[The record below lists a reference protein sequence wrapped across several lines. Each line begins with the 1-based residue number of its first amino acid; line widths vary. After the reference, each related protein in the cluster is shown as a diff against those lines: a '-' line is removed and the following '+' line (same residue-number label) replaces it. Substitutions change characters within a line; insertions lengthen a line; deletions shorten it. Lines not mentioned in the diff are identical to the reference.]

1 MGLHAMD
8 RLHILIVIRDIS
20 ISVNH
25 LYLVLIIKGEKILE
39 GNKFRDSK
47 SVNKLISIEF
57 VCYGIMLRGIPIGV
71 NVYERKDV
79 GETLKIKI
87 DRQAENGL

>member
-1 MGLHAMD
+1 MD

-39 GNKFRDSK
+39 GNKFRDS
-47 SVNKLISIEF
+47 SL
-57 VCYGIMLRGIPIGV
+57 
-71 NVYERKDV
+71 
-79 GETLKIKI
+79 
-87 DRQAENGL
+87 

>member
-1 MGLHAMD
+1 MD

-57 VCYGIMLRGIPIGV
+57 VCYGIMAPGHSNRF
-71 NVYERKDV
+71 ECDMKEKDV
-79 GETLKIKI
+79 GENT
-87 DRQAENGL
+87 ENQD

>member
-25 LYLVLIIKGEKILE
+25 LYLVLIIKGEKFWKE
-39 GNKFRDSK
+39 
-47 SVNKLISIEF
+47 ISFEIQS
-57 VCYGIMLRGIPIGV
+57 L
-71 NVYERKDV
+71 
-79 GETLKIKI
+79 
-87 DRQAENGL
+87 